1 MKKRNG
7 LLIATIATCILTAC
21 GGGGG
26 SDSPSSSVE
35 PPQTTNP
42 PSNSAPT
49 LNLDKSNLEV
59 LENETSQIK
68 VEYSDPDND
77 QVSIELINNSN
88 SYNAEYAN
96 KTILIKANEVDSD
109 TTSSLKV
116 VANDGKGGVVE
127 KEITIKIKDK
137 SETENNPPEL
147 SVSVAELTIEE
158 GQSSQLSIEYSD
170 PDEDSVEISFE
181 KSNEFFEV
189 SMNENEVFITALEV
203 EQTEVGILTIVA
215 TDSKDSSVKQEIVVT
230 IENKEENSAPE
241 LSVSVAELTIEE
253 GQSSQ
258 LSIEYSDPDEDSVE
272 ISFEKSNEF
281 FEVSMNENEVFIT
294 ALEVEQ
300 TEVGILT
307 IVATDSKGLSD
318 QKEVSITIE
327 NEIEEETTPPE
338 FILIE
343 KKETGFSPQYVM
355 KEKTRLAIPFDLSID
370 EKLNKEDVKF
380 NFELVHLTGAYYENL
395 DLSLNV
401 NMESQL
407 IEIIAPEAIGDP
419 RYRVNITVDDGYKT
433 TTGFFTILIKENR
446 KSVEVIPS
454 KETVVIT
461 DLSEVELKVNARYNN
476 KEDFSFTSI
485 EYLYPE
491 DAQEDLLNKSIS
503 EDGIVTLSAKSLDN
517 EKTIVLIVFGKEGY
531 YESGRS
537 FEVIIKNGYTDL
549 EKDFIDF
556 LEEMSNAASYSAE
569 YDAIGNFYIE
579 NYMSKSLEKL
589 EINSTK
595 EDYESI
601 QLKAEEY
608 ADFNS
613 GYFFNY
619 SSLNDAL
626 RNAMYKINETGY
638 YTNPE
643 KSLSR
648 READI
653 REDMAQIQEYYDRVK
668 TNQYMSLY
676 RLGVLF
682 EEVNENENYI
692 MVELEELKE
701 IEQGK
706 YSRYV
711 GNEKYGSYVDGKW
724 VFNEEYKYLVPI
736 LEKYLNIEL
745 N

>member
-147 SVSVAELTIEE
+147 SVNVSELEMKE
-158 GQSSQLSIEYSD
+158 GEVSQFSIEYND
-170 PDEDSVEISFE
+170 PEEDSVEISFE
-181 KSNEFFEV
+181 KSNNFFEV
-189 SMNENEVFITALEV
+189 STNENEVFITALEV
-203 EQTEVGILTIVA
+203 DQTEVGILTIIA
-215 TDSKDSSVKQEIVVT
+215 TDS
-230 IENKEENSAPE
+230 N
-241 LSVSVAELTIEE
+241 
-253 GQSSQ
+253 
-258 LSIEYSDPDEDSVE
+258 
-272 ISFEKSNEF
+272 
-281 FEVSMNENEVFIT
+281 
-294 ALEVEQ
+294 
-300 TEVGILT
+300 
-307 IVATDSKGLSD
+307 GLSD

-327 NEIEEETTPPE
+327 NEIEGETTPPE

-549 EKDFIDF
+549 EKEFMDF

-595 EDYESI
+595 EDYENI
-601 QLKAEEY
+601 QLKADNY

-619 SSLNDAL
+619 TSLNAAL

-643 KSLSR
+643 KSLSS

-711 GNEKYGSYVDGKW
+711 GNEKYGSYIDGKW